1 MMMNFQQ
8 TLKQSAY
15 FFKNNFTAIC
25 LTLLPCIVLIQLT
38 PLLFPLI
45 EGEAFNT
52 SNLLI
57 ALMVK
62 ASLYPLYKGALLLL
76 IAARANNRHAS
87 LALLYKMAARYWG
100 SILLTAI
107 IGGVLMSIGLALFIL
122 PGVYLYARFIF
133 AQFNV
138 VFRDQSPIDA
148 LVLSWQQTQ
157 QYQWQIILML
167 LVVVPSIYLPA
178 LMILQM
184 LPPETALF
192 QAVGFMVSLAMDIA
206 LVFVVI
212 FAFRVY
218 SINKP
223 NAAPQS

>member
-1 MMMNFQQ
+1 M
-8 TLKQSAY
+8 
-15 FFKNNFTAIC
+15 
-25 LTLLPCIVLIQLT
+25 
-38 PLLFPLI
+38 
-45 EGEAFNT
+45 
-52 SNLLI
+52 
-57 ALMVK
+57 
-62 ASLYPLYKGALLLL
+62 
-76 IAARANNRHAS
+76 
-87 LALLYKMAARYWG
+87 
-100 SILLTAI
+100 
-107 IGGVLMSIGLALFIL
+107 ALFIL

-138 VFRDQSPIDA
+138 VFLDQSPIDA

-223 NAAPQS
+223 NAAQQS